1 MEKTPEQ
8 KLQWDAEFKVGISR
22 AVGFY
27 RRKLFNRQELSE
39 IEQDALIHLLDALE
53 DMTQAA
59 EVDALW
65 RGLRV

>member
-1 MEKTPEQ
+1 MEKSAAERV
-8 KLQWDAEFKVGISR
+8 QWDAEFKVGISR

-27 RRKLFNRQELSE
+27 RRKLLNRQELSE